1 MKIKLRAIFCL
12 GFPFCCSFHL
22 ANYFSY
28 SVLKFAVFFSHSFF
42 YSFLPCVTSFGLVLS
57 HVYWVLSPE
66 KCTRALSGAIFF
78 STLVGTLYFTTFLIP
93 AHAPSQNAESRI
105 LLKFFSFLLQNNY
118 LCINTI
124 FE

>member
-28 SVLKFAVFFSHSFF
+28 SILKFAVFFSHSFF

-66 KCTRALSGAIFF
+66 KCTRALSGAIFLHF
-78 STLVGTLYFTTFLIP
+78 GRYSLFHYLFNPCPCPLPKCRMQNSTEILFFP
-93 AHAPSQNAESRI
+93 PSKQ
-105 LLKFFSFLLQNNY
+105 LFMH
-118 LCINTI
+118 
-124 FE
+124 